1 MTNVAD
7 LCQRLS
13 KLQIKH
19 RVMYPKKQLMF
30 KDIES
35 RFECLQHVF
44 KDFTWDDLDKF
55 TEKTF
60 IAKFKANNRL
70 LARLCFRRMLDF
82 RRMLER
88 KE

>member
-44 KDFTWDDLDKF
+44 KDFTWDDLDRSIGQI
-55 TEKTF
+55 TNRYLTTNEK
-60 IAKFKANNRL
+60 IKS
-70 LARLCFRRMLDF
+70 
-82 RRMLER
+82 
-88 KE
+88 